1 MLAPDYSWWQN
12 VPPRIIAFILAGS
25 VLVWWAYIWKRK
37 RSWGNGRW
45 SCPWGEQISSATWA
59 PPTACIRPLRFW
71 AHPFHGHLN
80 DRFETVQHR
89 DSNFTLC
96 TKCKVMQLPSNEK
109 QRRKPK
115 VPIRE
120 WRTLGIGKWAALL
133 RVCGGHRAAPP
144 WLVYGVNLLRPF
156 HCFQA
161 PELPWVVFGDY
172 RPVILTFSCY
182 NLAKSFK
189 HSLGDVCTSD
199 EKVTR
204 KINNFGIEVRGD
216 KIRSGGPNNCS
227 DMLLILKQALC
238 EILELMLRK

>member
-161 PELPWVVFGDY
+161 PELPWVVFGD
-172 RPVILTFSCY
+172 
-182 NLAKSFK
+182 
-189 HSLGDVCTSD
+189 
-199 EKVTR
+199 
-204 KINNFGIEVRGD
+204 
-216 KIRSGGPNNCS
+216 
-227 DMLLILKQALC
+227 
-238 EILELMLRK
+238 